1 MPDIGKM
8 PVKSMPSRGRPR
20 AFDRDAALA
29 AAMRVF
35 WRRGYDGASMAEL
48 TAEMGINAPSLYAAF
63 GSKEELFQEALRL
76 YLETEDCEGR
86 NKLFGA
92 ATAREGF
99 QAMLRHSAHAVTRPN
114 LPHGCLLLLGDANSS
129 AQNVGVHAS
138 LCNWRRDIQA
148 VFEQRLRQGIAAGD
162 VPAHAD
168 VAAVAAFYLTVLQGL
183 SLQARDGATRGTLT
197 QIADSAVAGWD
208 ALVAA
213 SAPTASKRPAKTG
226 KRS

>member
-1 MPDIGKM
+1 MPGNGKT
-8 PVKSMPSRGRPR
+8 PAKSSPSRGRPR
-20 AFDRDAALA
+20 GFDRDAALA
-29 AAMRVF
+29 AAMQVF

-63 GSKEELFQEALRL
+63 DSKEWLFQEALRL

-99 QAMLRHSAHAVTRPN
+99 HAMLRHSAHSVTRPN
-114 LPHGCLLLLGDANSS
+114 LPHGCMLILGDANSS
-129 AQNVGVHAS
+129 AQNAGVHKS
-138 LCNWRRDIQA
+138 LCNWRRDIQG
-148 VFEQRLRQGIAAGD
+148 VFERRLRQGIIAGD
-162 VPAHAD
+162 VPATAD
-168 VAAVAAFYLTVLQGL
+168 VAAIAAFYLTVLQGL
-183 SLQARDGATRGTLT
+183 SLRARDGATRETLT
-197 QIADSAVAGWD
+197 QIADTAMTGWD

-213 SAPTASKRPAKTG
+213 SAQSPPKRPVKAG